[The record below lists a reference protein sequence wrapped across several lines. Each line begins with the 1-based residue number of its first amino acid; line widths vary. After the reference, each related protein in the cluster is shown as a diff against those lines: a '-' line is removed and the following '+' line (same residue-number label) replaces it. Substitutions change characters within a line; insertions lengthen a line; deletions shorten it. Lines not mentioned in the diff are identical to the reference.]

1 MNRAV
6 CTTAAALICI
16 GRVIRMTRTAMN
28 VVKGVGAAV
37 AIGAAVG
44 LAGGY
49 IATSRRSP
57 MKKGVR
63 KAARR
68 MEHLMDGMTH
78 MFG

>member
-1 MNRAV
+1 MNRAACV
-6 CTTAAALICI
+6 AATALICI

-28 VVKGVGAAV
+28 VVRGVGAAV

-49 IATSRRSP
+49 IATTRRSP

-63 KAARR
+63 KAARK

>member
-1 MNRAV
+1 MNRGI
-6 CTTAAALICI
+6 CTAATALIFI

-28 VVKGVGAAV
+28 VVRGVGAAV

-44 LAGGY
+44 LAGSY
-49 IATSRRSP
+49 IASTRRSP
-57 MKKGVR
+57 MKKGIR

-78 MFG
+78 MLG